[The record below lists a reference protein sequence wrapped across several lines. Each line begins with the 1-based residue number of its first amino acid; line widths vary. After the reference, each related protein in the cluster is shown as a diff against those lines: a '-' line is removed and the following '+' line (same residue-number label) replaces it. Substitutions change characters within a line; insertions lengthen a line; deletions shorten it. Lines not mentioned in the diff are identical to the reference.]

1 MMMMT
6 KLKHVE
12 CRRRSHSPIRGL
24 ARLAP
29 TGTNAAAQSGGG
41 KIETRTRD
49 FITAAIVVVFASKLE
64 HCEFRLFWILYFG
77 AVACCCHNSPDEL
90 DRLLRNRTNGVVCL
104 FVRPSVRRAF
114 LLGGGAQSL
123 LLFFSSSLPRLVPQV
138 THCYSLQVAG
148 RSDNTAI
155 CDSSLR
161 MCQSW
166 KLKTYT
172 TTAVMS
178 IS

>member
-1 MMMMT
+1 MMT

-29 TGTNAAAQSGGG
+29 TGTNAAARGG

-49 FITAAIVVVFASKLE
+49 FITAVTAAAIVVVFASKLE
-64 HCEFRLFWILYFG
+64 HCEFRRFWILDF
-77 AVACCCHNSPDEL
+77 VP
-90 DRLLRNRTNGVVCL
+90 LLVVVTTLRMNWTGSSETERTALSVCSS
-104 FVRPSVRRAF
+104 VRPSC

-155 CDSSLR
+155 CDSSLM
-161 MCQSW
+161 MCQSR
-166 KLKTYT
+166 
-172 TTAVMS
+172 MMG
-178 IS
+178 